1 MEHTSSLSDEKHSQ
15 PTEQSL
21 DSLETQTVAAD
32 THGGGQHVKDET
44 QVNGTDEEGATLGR
58 VKSKYSVRDAGSI
71 PDGGVWAWLQ
81 VLGGF
86 FLLFNSWCEILFP
99 LYGPH

>member
-1 MEHTSSLSDEKHSQ
+1 MTSPPMENASSLSDEKHSQ

-21 DSLETQTVAAD
+21 DSLETQTVPVG
-32 THGGGQHVKDET
+32 THEAGQHVKDET
-44 QVNGTDEEGATLGR
+44 QVNGTDEEGTALGR

-71 PDGGVWAWLQ
+71 PNGGMWAWLQ

-86 FLLFNSWCEILFP
+86 FLLFNSW
-99 LYGPH
+99 